1 MYYESY
7 LGSEIAKLETPIA
20 ERKAALN
27 WRTRHMKSKESQVL
41 TAVATSIL
49 GLFLR

>member
-1 MYYESY
+1 MYFDATVASHIHR
-7 LGSEIAKLETPIA
+7 LGEKRL

-41 TAVATSIL
+41 TAVVTNVL
-49 GLFLR
+49 ELFTR